1 MVLGHIFCFSYLVM
15 SQLNFF
21 VVYDSYFGDILKF
34 ENINISHK
42 LIKRPGV
49 LLFYPDITFWS
60 YLVMFFLK
68 FLMMSRISRKLEF
81 DTSRPHLVL
90 QGQLNLVSFKSIFI
104 ISKSIPS
111 FIIYYHI
118 GYSHLEL
125 FHSVLW
131 VFRMFFSRRTS
142 KVSFLSCKTPSLIH
156 PSNIYVPL
164 FTLPFSISGKIMII
178 RYFH

>member
-15 SQLNFF
+15 SHLNFF

-49 LLFYPDITFWS
+49 LLFYPDIRFWS

-81 DTSRPHLVL
+81 DTSRLHLVL
-90 QGQLNLVSFKSIFI
+90 QGQLNLVSFKSIFH
-104 ISKSIPS
+104 
-111 FIIYYHI
+111 HI
-118 GYSHLEL
+118 
-125 FHSVLW
+125 
-131 VFRMFFSRRTS
+131 
-142 KVSFLSCKTPSLIH
+142 
-156 PSNIYVPL
+156 
-164 FTLPFSISGKIMII
+164 
-178 RYFH
+178 